1 MDETYEGLE
10 HRSSAGDG
18 STATWQPLPPWSL
31 LLCRLGTS
39 LAALPERRSVVV
51 ISLPFRSFAAVF
63 VALGY
68 VIERLQAGSFE
79 DRFKPG
85 DLVLTVHRDKSGR
98 NGHLAEFRGYLP
110 LSAQVGAPGIVLLR
124 ARDEP
129 ECKQWRTGGVQLVRY
144 SGGKGLRKR
153 QRTVVPLPTSS
164 FRTAL
169 VGPDEEAWL
178 GGRTLVGLVGHF
190 PGLAP
195 ELGAEVFRHSDTA
208 VEGTLSEVLLLNG
221 NIRAASANSAEGVDE
236 LRESNPEVVVFDG
249 ATSFG
254 KWRHRFDS
262 SHHVVAMDRGSPFWA
277 DETAIIRSAIAM
289 RTDARNVGALPRADG
304 TGVDLVGF
312 CR

>member
-1 MDETYEGLE
+1 M
-10 HRSSAGDG
+10 
-18 STATWQPLPPWSL
+18 ATWQPLPIWSL
-31 LLCRLGTS
+31 VLCRLGTA
-39 LAALPERRSVVV
+39 LAALPERCGVVAV
-51 ISLPFRSFAAVF
+51 SLPFKDFAAVL

-98 NGHLAEFRGYLP
+98 TGHLAEFRGYLP
-110 LSAQVGAPGIVLLR
+110 LSAHNGASGIVLLR
-124 ARDEP
+124 SRDEP

-144 SGGKGLRKR
+144 PGGKGLRKR
-153 QRTVVPLPTSS
+153 QRTVIPLPTSS

-169 VGPDEEAWL
+169 VGPDEDAWL

-190 PGLAP
+190 PGLAR
-195 ELGAEVFRHSDTA
+195 ELGEQVFRHSDTT
-208 VEGTLSEVLLLNG
+208 VEGTLSEVLLVNG
-221 NIRAASANSAEGVDE
+221 NIHVSSAGSAEGVDE
-236 LRESNPEVVVFDG
+236 LRESNPELVVFDG

-262 SHHVVAMDRGSPFWA
+262 SHHVVVMDRASPLWA
-277 DETAIIRSAIAM
+277 DEIAIIRSAIAT
-289 RTDARNVGALPRADG
+289 RTQAGDVGALPLTDG
-304 TGVDLVGF
+304 TGVELIGF